1 VGFSSG
7 LVSGDD
13 LYAIDMEKTNQIR
26 NHDSLKTIFPF
37 WEVYGQSHYQP
48 SSTTDKIKPETSVL
62 SISQEGIQHTN
73 NNTKAQQQTVLDNL
87 QDTKTSLDQLLT
99 LYTDNK
105 FPSSVNHA
113 ESIYSKTYDKVVV
126 PLRTISPDLS
136 LSLNTKFMELINIVE
151 LQKPYDEIAIKVEE
165 IKNLLDKNEITRSS
179 DNNSIAPTIAF
190 ASSFSIIF
198 REGLEAALILGAI
211 VTYLEAS
218 RNKKFIKYVYI
229 GLTLAI
235 GVALFIWFLLD
246 YMLHSSGIDKDLLK
260 GIVGISA
267 VVVLFSVSF
276 WFVNKMESKKWVEFI
291 KSRVG
296 KATTTGS
303 VMIFIL
309 ISFFT
314 VFREG
319 IETVILYQS
328 LFSFT
333 TYIDIYIISGFLLG
347 LVLVLTIGI
356 LIKKI
361 MTKLPLRAIFGMTMG
376 IGAFMSVAFIGNAIR
391 AFQEAG
397 YISTTALIDK
407 IPLLDSNIASM
418 TGIHPTVESLLA
430 QIVLGGIYLIGLTYM
445 ILVKSKENKIDRSRL
460 QNNR

>member
-1 VGFSSG
+1 MKAFWYYSIYISNQRTCLLLISLFLLVGFSSG

-99 LYTDNK
+99 LYIDNK

-151 LQKPYDEIAIKVEE
+151 VQKPYDEIAIKVEE

-198 REGLEAALILGAI
+198 REGLEVCFNIGGHCYLFRSFSKRKIHKICIYWTNACDWSCSFHMVFVRLY
-211 VTYLEAS
+211 VTLFRYRQRFVERDC
-218 RNKKFIKYVYI
+218 RN
-229 GLTLAI
+229 
-235 GVALFIWFLLD
+235 
-246 YMLHSSGIDKDLLK
+246 
-260 GIVGISA
+260 
-267 VVVLFSVSF
+267 FSCC
-276 WFVNKMESKKWVEFI
+276 
-291 KSRVG
+291 
-296 KATTTGS
+296 
-303 VMIFIL
+303 
-309 ISFFT
+309 
-314 VFREG
+314 
-319 IETVILYQS
+319 
-328 LFSFT
+328 
-333 TYIDIYIISGFLLG
+333 GF
-347 LVLVLTIGI
+347 
-356 LIKKI
+356 
-361 MTKLPLRAIFGMTMG
+361 IFG
-376 IGAFMSVAFIGNAIR
+376 
-391 AFQEAG
+391 
-397 YISTTALIDK
+397 
-407 IPLLDSNIASM
+407 
-418 TGIHPTVESLLA
+418 
-430 QIVLGGIYLIGLTYM
+430 
-445 ILVKSKENKIDRSRL
+445 
-460 QNNR
+460 